1 MKDKMNDLKW
11 IVANGKDEI
20 EYYLEN
26 VTPEQFSNDV
36 QKLISSTQDKEAIQ
50 EAINYLQKIL

>member
-1 MKDKMNDLKW
+1 MEDKTNDLKW

-26 VTPEQFSNDV
+26 VTPEQFSSDV

-50 EAINYLQKIL
+50 EAINYLQKLL